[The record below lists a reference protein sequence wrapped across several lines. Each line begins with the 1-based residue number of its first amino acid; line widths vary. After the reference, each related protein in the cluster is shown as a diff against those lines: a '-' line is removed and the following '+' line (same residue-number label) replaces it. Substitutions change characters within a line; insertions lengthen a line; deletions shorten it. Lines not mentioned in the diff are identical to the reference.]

1 MEKYTTEELTE
12 ALRAINS
19 IIHKCEKAQEKFPKC
34 KSQHTLLKNQLKAM
48 YISKALITEALSKI
62 EPDTETKNIFDD
74 SCSSELLLSNLDQL
88 HTTNLGAERIRKN
101 LRLDT
106 DDVVDWC
113 RGIIKA
119 ANANITRKGKNWY
132 IAVNDCKITVNA
144 HSYTVI
150 TAHRLA

>member
-1 MEKYTTEELTE
+1 M
-12 ALRAINS
+12 
-19 IIHKCEKAQEKFPKC
+19 
-34 KSQHTLLKNQLKAM
+34 
-48 YISKALITEALSKI
+48 
-62 EPDTETKNIFDD
+62 EPDTEPQTIFDD

-88 HTTNLGAERIRKN
+88 HTTDLGAEHIRKN

-132 IAVNDCKITVNA
+132 IAVDSCEITVNT

-150 TAHRLA
+150 TAHRRA